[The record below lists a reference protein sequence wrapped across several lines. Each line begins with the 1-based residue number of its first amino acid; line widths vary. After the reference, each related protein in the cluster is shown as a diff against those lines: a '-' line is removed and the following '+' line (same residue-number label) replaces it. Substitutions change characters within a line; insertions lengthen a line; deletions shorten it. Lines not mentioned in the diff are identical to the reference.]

1 MRPGKFNLLRVVGL
15 LLGVA
20 TCLFAENFV
29 PPAEGPVAFRRDRVP
44 LDAEAMAG
52 LSGQLATLAEG
63 LDFETAANRRAAA
76 QMLAL
81 SAALDPSNGKA
92 RELIALFQKNERPAA
107 VDPAEVAKS
116 RERIWQDLI
125 WLETPE
131 SGGQGQAL
139 AACLTDVIG
148 ISDPEHPR
156 ASALRAAGE
165 RGAWQGWVPEL
176 AAYET
181 TVAAV
186 SSEPQEEVATAKPGI
201 LLSQAQVSTPLWKN
215 VGKDPTAKWI
225 LSPAPIQMSAG
236 MNPAGEGESK
246 PFSISIGTKQGGQ
259 RFSQLSIS
267 LLQVL
272 QKLHGSLPPG
282 GHVSITS
289 DALEMSLLSDKRLTI
304 SAAAAVLAS
313 SAISGREPNATIIG
327 MIDESGAFKLP
338 TGFWEQLQAL
348 GPGSGGRLVLP
359 AAAAA
364 YLPSLLALEEPDF
377 FLEYEVLLAADFQEL
392 LDFTEKTPRENL
404 AKASA
409 QFHEIREKAS
419 SQPIGQYLSN
429 SFVRRRLTEITQ
441 EAAYHYSAKMLALQG
456 AGNRPA
462 FISRALLA
470 FELRRAIEP
479 ITRIVKR
486 NDSPFE
492 KAELNQLGPTQ
503 ESCRNEV
510 NRLFRYAE
518 MADRELLVQ
527 VQDLVAALRPL
538 ERALK
543 ARNDSSSGRPENPGR
558 SEVLSAYSALVRDHA
573 AVTAE
578 FATAIGDSETPPAR

>member
-1 MRPGKFNLLRVVGL
+1 MRPGKFHLLRVAGL
-15 LLGVA
+15 LLGAA
-20 TCLFAENFV
+20 TCLCAENFA
-29 PPAEGPVAFRRDRVP
+29 PPAEGPVAFRRDRIP
-44 LDAEAMAG
+44 LDTEAMAG
-52 LSGQLATLAEG
+52 LSRQLATLAEG
-63 LDFETAANRRAAA
+63 LDFKTAANRRAVA

-81 SAALDPSNGKA
+81 SAALDPANSRA
-92 RELIALFQKNERPAA
+92 RELVALFQKDKRPAA
-107 VDPAEVAKS
+107 IDPGEVAKS
-116 RERIWQDLI
+116 RERIWQYLI
-125 WLETPE
+125 WLEAPE
-131 SGGQGQAL
+131 SGSQGQAL
-139 AACLTDVIG
+139 AACLKDVMR

-156 ASALRAAGE
+156 AEALRAAGE
-165 RGAWQGWVPEL
+165 RGAWQGWIPGL

-181 TVAAV
+181 AAAAKPKPQEKVVAAN
-186 SSEPQEEVATAKPGI
+186 PGI
-201 LLSQAQVSTPLWKN
+201 KLSQARVSTRLWKN

-246 PFSISIGTKQGGQ
+246 PFSISIGTKQGDH

-313 SAISGREPNATIIG
+313 SAISGREPDATIIG

-364 YLPSLLALEEPDF
+364 YLPSLLALEKPGF

-456 AGNRPA
+456 AGNRPT

-543 ARNDSSSGRPENPGR
+543 ARNDSSSGRPENSGR